1 MANPATRQGLI
12 DYCLRVLGDPVLEVN
27 VDQDQIEDRIDEA
40 LQFWQAFHSEAT
52 YRTYVSQLIGDSD
65 VTNEYIDVGSDV
77 LYISRLFKVASGSTS
92 IGMFSLKYQFLLND
106 VANMGSFMGDLAYY
120 VQLKQYME
128 ILDQTLNGS
137 PQVVFS
143 RKMNRLYIAGDFAD
157 QDIQTGDYIVYEAY
171 KTVDSATH
179 SAVWN
184 DLWLKRYATALIKR
198 QWGANLI
205 KFEGMQLP
213 GGVVLN
219 GRQMFDDAN
228 QEIQTLEEN
237 LRTVW
242 EEPVDFYVG

>member
-1 MANPATRQGLI
+1 
-12 DYCLRVLGDPVLEVN
+12 
-27 VDQDQIEDRIDEA
+27 
-40 LQFWQAFHSEAT
+40 
-52 YRTYVSQLIGDSD
+52 
-65 VTNEYIDVGSDV
+65 
-77 LYISRLFKVASGSTS
+77 
-92 IGMFSLKYQFLLND
+92 
-106 VANMGSFMGDLAYY
+106 MGSFMGDLAYY